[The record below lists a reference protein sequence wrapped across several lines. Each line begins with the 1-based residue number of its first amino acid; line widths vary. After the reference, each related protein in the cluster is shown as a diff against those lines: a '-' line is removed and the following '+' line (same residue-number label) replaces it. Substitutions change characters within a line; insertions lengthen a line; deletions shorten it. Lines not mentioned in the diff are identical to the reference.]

1 MLQLRSG
8 QSGPWSG
15 LGFGVQPVRL
25 SIQPEPAD
33 ECFGMDTEDASDGSA
48 LLALMNELDGSS
60 SPAFQF
66 SGGSKWSAHN
76 SL

>member
-1 MLQLRSG
+1 
-8 QSGPWSG
+8 
-15 LGFGVQPVRL
+15 
-25 SIQPEPAD
+25 
-33 ECFGMDTEDASDGSA
+33 MDTEDASDGSA